1 MFKNPGSKL
10 ETIAYAWFFIRI
22 IIGIMVVILAISFLR
37 SAVYLGLDAGNNT
50 FGTMLVGVAMSI
62 FQVAIA
68 YFESLILC
76 CIASMTINT
85 EYIADQMER
94 IDSKPNKKS
103 VDDYLKTIKPL

>member
-1 MFKNPGSKL
+1 MFKNPGNKL

-37 SAVYLGLDAGNNT
+37 SAVYLVLDAGNNT
-50 FGTMLVGVAMSI
+50 FGIMLVGVAMSI

-76 CIASMTINT
+76 CIASMTMNT
-85 EYIADQMER
+85 EYIADQMEG
-94 IDSKPNKKS
+94 IDSKPNKQS

>member
-22 IIGIMVVILAISFLR
+22 IIGVVLIMYVVSLLRNAMYYGLFNLDVLSTILICIVLSLLQIS
-37 SAVYLGLDAGNNT
+37 
-50 FGTMLVGVAMSI
+50 
-62 FQVAIA
+62 IA

-85 EYIADQMER
+85 EYIADQMEG
-94 IDSKPNKKS
+94 IDSKPNKQS

>member
-1 MFKNPGSKL
+1 MFKNPGNKL
-10 ETIAYAWFFIRI
+10 ETIAYVWFFIRI

-37 SAVYLGLDAGNNT
+37 SVVYLGLDAGNNT
-50 FGTMLVGVAMSI
+50 FGIMLVGVAMSI

-85 EYIADQMER
+85 EYIAD
-94 IDSKPNKKS
+94 
-103 VDDYLKTIKPL
+103 